1 MSPFRD
7 FSEYGPRRKVV
18 GGVEARSRRG
28 AFGTT
33 WWGRALIDAV
43 EGLADAGRLAR
54 GKTYARA
61 GQVVAFRVGTGAVT
75 AEVQGSQPQPFES
88 TFYLRELDDDAVAEL
103 VTIVR
108 ATPGMLAE
116 IVSGSLPSSLGP
128 LLLPTSAGEL
138 DFDCTCPDSGW
149 PCKHVAAV
157 AYLTAEHL
165 DKHPLDI
172 LAIRGVEMDSLIS
185 GVEDEQSVVDSD
197 DLYGDRTVL
206 PDLPVVPR
214 RPAMEDLDPVL
225 LRRAMRLLAPDE
237 RAVGAGIRE
246 LEGLYG
252 RLRRSEP

>member
-7 FSEYGPRRKVV
+7 FSEYGPRRRVE

-43 EGLADAGRLAR
+43 ENLADAGRLSR
-54 GKTYARA
+54 GRTYARA
-61 GQVVAFRVGTGAVT
+61 GQVIAFRVGTGAVT

-88 TFYLRELDDDAVAEL
+88 TFFLRALDEDAVAEL
-103 VTIVR
+103 IAQVR

-116 IVSGSLPSSLGP
+116 IVSGSLPATLGP

-165 DKHPLDI
+165 DKYPLDI
-172 LAIRGVEMDSLIS
+172 LAIRGVELDNLIS
-185 GVEDEQSVVDSD
+185 GVENEKSIVDDD

-206 PDLPVVPR
+206 PALPIVPQ
-214 RPAMEDLDPVL
+214 RPAIEDLDPAL
-225 LRRAMRLLAPDE
+225 LRKAMRQLAADE

-252 RLRRSEP
+252 RLRRS